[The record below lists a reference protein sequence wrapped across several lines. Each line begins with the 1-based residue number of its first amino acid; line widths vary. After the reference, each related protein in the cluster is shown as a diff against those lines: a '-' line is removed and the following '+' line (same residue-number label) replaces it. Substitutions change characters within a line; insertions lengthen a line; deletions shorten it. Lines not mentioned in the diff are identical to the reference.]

1 MCIEIRNY
9 DFIDMLGER
18 FGADYIG
25 DLISQGYKFNGV
37 QCNCGKTIVMNPTRN
52 TKLFK
57 CPICD
62 TVTSIVNVSK
72 LQASDSLEITF
83 NIECGGEKLE

>member
-25 DLISQGYKFNGV
+25 DLISQGYKFSGV

-62 TVTSIVNVSK
+62 TVPSIVNVSK
-72 LQASDSLEITF
+72 PQALDSLEITF

>member
-52 TKLFK
+52 TLLF
-57 CPICD
+57 
-62 TVTSIVNVSK
+62 
-72 LQASDSLEITF
+72 
-83 NIECGGEKLE
+83 

>member
-1 MCIEIRNY
+1 MCIEIRDY

-25 DLISQGYKFNGV
+25 DLISQGCKFNGV
-37 QCNCGKTIVMNPTRN
+37 QCNCGNTIVMNPTRN

-57 CPICD
+57 CPICG
-62 TVTSIVNVSK
+62 TVPSIVNVSK
-72 LQASDSLEITF
+72 PQALDSLEITF